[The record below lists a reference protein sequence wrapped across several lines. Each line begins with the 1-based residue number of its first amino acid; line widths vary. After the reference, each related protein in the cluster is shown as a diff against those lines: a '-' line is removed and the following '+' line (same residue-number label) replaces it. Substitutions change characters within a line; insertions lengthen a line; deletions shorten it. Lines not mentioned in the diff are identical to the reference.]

1 VSHPTVQCTD
11 NISRL
16 SLEIRT
22 AIKAVG
28 AGIVDLKISN
38 IIVQD
43 NTTLILD
50 QLSAQRKKELLNK
63 ICNVDYLQ
71 QHSDAIKRHHIGTGN
86 WFLLEP
92 VYQQWTKS
100 SSGTLICPGAPGAGK
115 TIMAALVIEEL
126 LRAAPCPQHP
136 VTFIYYNYKSRDQQ
150 SLRHALETVLRQVV
164 TVLPKIPDSVERLFS
179 YTPSTHEIG
188 SALRELLR
196 DCQQLTIV
204 IDALDECHDH
214 IRADILS
221 WIADLQSSLAVRFLA
236 TTRDFH
242 ANISHHIFH
251 SQPLLEVKAS
261 RHDLELYTRS
271 RATGLRAKAP
281 SDLIEDLVNGV
292 VTAADGM

>member
-1 VSHPTVQCTD
+1 MPYPTEQFTD
-11 NISRL
+11 NTSRL

-22 AIKAVG
+22 AVKAIG
-28 AGIVDLKISN
+28 ADIVDLKIGN

-43 NTTLILD
+43 NTSIILN
-50 QLSAQRKKELLNK
+50 QLSLQRKKELLNT
-63 ICNVDYLQ
+63 ICNVDYSQ
-71 QHSDAIKRHHIGTGN
+71 QHSDAIKRHHMGN

-92 VYQQWTKS
+92 VYQQWTTS

-164 TVLPKIPDSVERLFS
+164 TVLPKIPDSVESLFA

-188 SALRELLR
+188 SALRELLK
-196 DCQQLTIV
+196 DCKQLTIV

-242 ANISHHIFH
+242 ANTSHLIFRC
-251 SQPLLEVKAS
+251 QPMLEVKAS

-281 SDLIEDLVNGV
+281 SDLIENLINGV
-292 VTAADGM
+292 VAAADGM